1 MNRITALLAQNNRRK
16 LLVPFFT
23 VGYPDY
29 RTSLQLVQVGLDA
42 GADFVELGMPF
53 SDPMADG
60 PDIQFASQTALDQG
74 TNMHQVFDA
83 VTAIRKSSQQP
94 ILLMGYYNP
103 VYAYGDDTFAA
114 KARQVGVDGLII
126 PDLPADEA
134 GALRIAAR
142 NNNLSMVF
150 LVSPTSS
157 PERIKLIDKSCTD
170 FVYAVA
176 ITGVTGGRT
185 GFDRSTTTYLKGL
198 RKQLSKPF
206 VAGFGVSTPE
216 TAVELG
222 RYTDGV
228 VIGSAL
234 IQVYRTARN
243 RKAGL
248 QKVARLLTSL
258 RKALK

>member
-1 MNRITALLAQNNRRK
+1 MNRIATLLAQKDRRK

-23 VGYPDY
+23 VGYPNY
-29 RTSLQLVQVGLDA
+29 KTSLELVRVGLDA

-60 PDIQFASQTALDQG
+60 PDIQFASQTALDHG

-83 VTAIRKSSQQP
+83 VATLRKANDQP
-94 ILLMGYYNP
+94 VLLMGYYNP
-103 VYAYGDDTFAA
+103 VYAYGDDAFARTA
-114 KARQVGVDGLII
+114 SQVGVDGLII

-134 GALRIAAR
+134 GSLRTAASKSG
-142 NNNLSMVF
+142 LSMVF

-176 ITGVTGGRT
+176 VTGVTGGRSR
-185 GFDRSTTTYLKGL
+185 FDSSTTAYLKQL
-198 RKQLSKPF
+198 SQTLSKPF
-206 VAGFGVSTPE
+206 VAGFGVSTPK
-216 TAVELG
+216 TAVQLA

-234 IQVYRTARN
+234 IQTYRSARN
-243 RKAGL
+243 RKSGL
-248 QKVARLLTSL
+248 RDVARLLGRI